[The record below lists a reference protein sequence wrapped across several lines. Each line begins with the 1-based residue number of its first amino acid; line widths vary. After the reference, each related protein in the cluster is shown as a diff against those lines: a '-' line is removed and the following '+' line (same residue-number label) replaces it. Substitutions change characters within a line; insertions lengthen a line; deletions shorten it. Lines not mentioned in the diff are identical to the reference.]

1 MATHTEGT
9 FADLDLDGLLHCL
22 RERSPEVMLKL
33 RQLPPPDLAGLE
45 LAALH
50 RATSTDEAKLL
61 MGAFLAIR
69 VTAKEKTGKEVAQA
83 IIEVVALFEKARQ
96 ARARASRRP
105 LLTLV
110 PSAPPPTTIPVAAV
124 RSHEPSGGGGGLL
137 SPRQTECLR
146 FKSDGLETKE
156 IARVLKISPH
166 TVIQHLGDAYR
177 RLGAHNSR
185 EAIAAARALGI
196 L

>member
-1 MATHTEGT
+1 MATRTEDTIQGV
-9 FADLDLDGLLHCL
+9 DLDRVLYRL
-22 RERSPEVMLKL
+22 REQAPEVMRKL

-50 RATSTDEAKLL
+50 RTTSTDEAKLL

-69 VTAKEKTGKEVAQA
+69 VTAKEKTGKEVAKA
-83 IIEVVALFEKARQ
+83 MIEVVALFERARRS
-96 ARARASRRP
+96 RARAPRRP

-110 PSAPPPTTIPVAAV
+110 PSAPPPTTIPAVAV
-124 RSHEPSGGGGGLL
+124 RPHGLGGGGGGLL

-146 FKSDGLETKE
+146 LKSDGLETKE
-156 IARVLKISPH
+156 IARFLKISPH

-177 RLGAHNSR
+177 RLGARNSR
-185 EAIAAARALGI
+185 EAVAAAKVLGI